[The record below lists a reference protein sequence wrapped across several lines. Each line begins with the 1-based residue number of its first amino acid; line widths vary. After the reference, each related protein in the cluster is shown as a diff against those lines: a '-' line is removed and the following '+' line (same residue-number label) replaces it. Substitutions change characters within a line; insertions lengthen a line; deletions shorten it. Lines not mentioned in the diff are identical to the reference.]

1 MYNVYIDIFILYI
14 LYLHISNITNIMFKI
29 KTEMTNGA
37 KNNSASGPGARSY
50 TNEQETKSLKI
61 FFE

>member
-1 MYNVYIDIFILYI
+1 
-14 LYLHISNITNIMFKI
+14 MFKI